1 MKELRPIMFS
11 NVLYEIVSKLL
22 PNRLKVCLD
31 KCISEEQLAFV
42 EGRSILDNS
51 LIAIEVI
58 RVMERKTRGMKGD
71 LAIKIDISKAFDKV
85 DWGLLEEYASLYTII
100 EQMDPMDD
108 DVC

>member
-1 MKELRPIMFS
+1 MKVWLDRGYFPSSLNETNICLILKCDNHSSMKELRPIMFS

-58 RVMERKTRGMKGD
+58 
-71 LAIKIDISKAFDKV
+71 
-85 DWGLLEEYASLYTII
+85 
-100 EQMDPMDD
+100 
-108 DVC
+108 

>member
-1 MKELRPIMFS
+1 
-11 NVLYEIVSKLL
+11 
-22 PNRLKVCLD
+22 
-31 KCISEEQLAFV
+31 
-42 EGRSILDNS
+42 
-51 LIAIEVI
+51 
-58 RVMERKTRGMKGD
+58 